1 MYLDCF
7 QESAVPYRP
16 LKQYRIIDLTNV
28 LSGPFC
34 GHLLA
39 HMGAEVIKVEVP
51 GSGDLA
57 RQLGADPELNS
68 KKMGVSFLAQN
79 AGKKSLTINL
89 KSASGKELFRRLVRS
104 ADVLIENFRPGV
116 MDRLQ
121 LGFDDLKLENL
132 SLVYCAI
139 SGFGATSPLR
149 NQPAYDQIIQGLSG
163 VMSITGAADTA
174 PYRVG
179 YPIANTIGGMSAAF
193 AITSIPAGRNGDP
206 GAAVFID
213 VSMLAS
219 TMSTMGW
226 VVSNYLMADKIP
238 QPMGNDNF
246 TSSPSGTF
254 STADGLLNIAANKQE
269 QFEDLCRAIG
279 LPGLIEDPRFRDRQA
294 RLDHRQTL
302 KDILEQALAVKSA
315 AEWERELSAAGVP
328 AGCVLSVPEA
338 LDHPHLRSRGMIG
351 SFDEVPDVGRVEI
364 FRPGFKING
373 FSPQVNEPPP
383 ALGQHSDEVLRELG
397 LSEEEITEL
406 REEGAI

>member
-1 MYLDCF
+1 M
-7 QESAVPYRP
+7 PYRP

>member
-1 MYLDCF
+1 M
-7 QESAVPYRP
+7 PYRP

-104 ADVLIENFRPGV
+104 AGVLIENFRPGV

>member
-1 MYLDCF
+1 M
-7 QESAVPYRP
+7 PYRP

-226 VVSNYLMADKIP
+226 VVFNYLMADKIP

>member
-1 MYLDCF
+1 M
-7 QESAVPYRP
+7 PYRP

-28 LSGPFC
+28 LAGPFC